1 MKPFVFALF
10 LAAPFFAFA
19 GSSHKS
25 ISAQISVLDENMP
38 SEFAIG
44 QAVEAEFYFDEQAE
58 SSVFFGYQ
66 YSNLITDFSL
76 SVAGAGFHFESA
88 APPASLSYNPAD
100 GMFSMDVDGGGF
112 EFAGM
117 RFVNI
122 SFAFEGDVADGGNPL
137 DYFAS
142 AQLDYFSFSFYDP
155 AESQMVSGCLMENS
169 SGAPINFTVDF
180 SMAGGDLDFADISS
194 ISKFLSGIDMEAEH
208 FVYDGNK
215 LVSDGGMTF
224 VNNGG
229 YWMVSIPEPAEC
241 ALMLGFACSAA
252 ALFVRAKRAG
262 RFPFGGRRR

>member
-66 YSNLITDFSL
+66 YSNLITDFSF

-100 GMFSMDVDGGGF
+100 GMFSMNVD
-112 EFAGM
+112 
-117 RFVNI
+117 
-122 SFAFEGDVADGGNPL
+122 EGAL
-137 DYFAS
+137 
-142 AQLDYFSFSFYDP
+142 
-155 AESQMVSGCLMENS
+155 NS
-169 SGAPINFTVDF
+169 
-180 SMAGGDLDFADISS
+180 
-194 ISKFLSGIDMEAEH
+194 
-208 FVYDGNK
+208 
-215 LVSDGGMTF
+215 
-224 VNNGG
+224 
-229 YWMVSIPEPAEC
+229 PE
-241 ALMLGFACSAA
+241 
-252 ALFVRAKRAG
+252 
-262 RFPFGGRRR
+262 